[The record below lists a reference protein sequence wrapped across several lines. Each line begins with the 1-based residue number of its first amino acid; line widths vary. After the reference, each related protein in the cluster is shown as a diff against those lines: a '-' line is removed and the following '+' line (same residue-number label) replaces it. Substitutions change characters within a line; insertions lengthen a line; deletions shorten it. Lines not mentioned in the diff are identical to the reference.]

1 MTIPAVEDV
10 LAPPTPPVMDCP
22 VETYP
27 VISMLPAPIRTK
39 GSEVPLSET
48 PLNIIVIRFTQ
59 LGMLVK
65 SIATTCVT
73 VIVVEATV

>member
-1 MTIPAVEDV
+1 
-10 LAPPTPPVMDCP
+10 MDCP

-27 VISMLPAPIRTK
+27 VISMLPAPICTK

-59 LGMLVK
+59 DGIFRK
-65 SIATTCVT
+65 ETPTTVMVPLT
-73 VIVVEATV
+73 VPVDMGLIV